1 MLFRIV
7 KQSKTFNY
15 V

>member
-7 KQSKTFNY
+7 HAMTGW